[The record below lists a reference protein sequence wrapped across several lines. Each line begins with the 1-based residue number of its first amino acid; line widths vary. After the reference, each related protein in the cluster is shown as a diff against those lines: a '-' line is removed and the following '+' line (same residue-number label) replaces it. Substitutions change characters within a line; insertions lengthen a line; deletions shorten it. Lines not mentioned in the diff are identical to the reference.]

1 MNEKKDYFEN
11 KAKDYE
17 KEAPRV
23 NNVKNIADGIL
34 KNITFTK
41 EMNIVDFGSGTGL
54 LTSQIAPH
62 VSKITCVDMSK
73 AMNEVL
79 SDKKDQFP
87 CELEILELDL
97 SKEDLEKK
105 FDSIISSMTI
115 HHVKDVLALFK
126 KFYTMLDENST
137 IALADLD
144 TEDGSF
150 HTNDTG
156 VFHLGFDRDWFLQI
170 AKDAGFKDLKIE
182 QVSIASKP
190 YGDFPIFLLTGRK

>member
-1 MNEKKDYFEN
+1 MNQKKDHFAN

-41 EMNIVDFGSGTGL
+41 DMNIIDFGSGTGL

-62 VSKITCVDMSK
+62 VSKITCIDMSK
-73 AMNEVL
+73 SMNEVL
-79 SDKKDQFP
+79 RDKKDEYP

-97 SKEDLEKK
+97 STAIIDKK

-126 KFYTMLDENST
+126 KFHTMLDDGGT
-137 IALADLD
+137 IGLADLN

-150 HTNDTG
+150 HTKDTG
-156 VFHLGFDRDWFLQI
+156 VFHFGFDKDWFLQT
-170 AKDAGFKDLKIE
+170 AKEAGFKDLKIE

-190 YGDFPIFLLTGRK
+190 YGDFPIFLLTGKK

>member
-1 MNEKKDYFEN
+1 MNEKKDHFAH

-17 KEAPRV
+17 KETRRV
-23 NNVKNIADGIL
+23 DNVKNIADGIL

-41 EMNIVDFGSGTGL
+41 DMNIIDFGSGTGL
-54 LTSQIAPH
+54 LTSQIAPY
-62 VSKITCVDMSK
+62 VAKIICVDMSK
-73 AMNEVL
+73 SMNEVL
-79 SDKKDQFP
+79 EGKKDEYP

-97 SKEDLEKK
+97 SKDNIDRK

-115 HHVKDVLALFK
+115 HHVKDVSALFE
-126 KFYTMLDENST
+126 KFYTMLEEGGT
-137 IALADLD
+137 IGLADLD

-150 HTNDTG
+150 HTKDTG
-156 VFHLGFDRDWFLQI
+156 VFHFGFDRDLFLQI
-170 AKDAGFKDLKIE
+170 ASDAGFKDLKIE